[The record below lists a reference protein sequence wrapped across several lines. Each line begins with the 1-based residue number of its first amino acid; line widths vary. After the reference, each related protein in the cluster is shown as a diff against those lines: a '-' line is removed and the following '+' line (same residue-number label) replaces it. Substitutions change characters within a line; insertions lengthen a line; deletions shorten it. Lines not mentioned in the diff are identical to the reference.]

1 MVPHSSTRTT
11 LIELRLTSKT
21 NNQNENKAN
30 QDVRQLKRAA
40 GVSVTFSGKQ
50 DNREDMRKSAGR
62 GSI

>member
-11 LIELRLTSKT
+11 LIELRRTSKT

-30 QDVRQLKRAA
+30 RDVRQLKRAA
-40 GVSVTFSGKQ
+40 GVSVTFSRKQ